1 MHQYREWSKKAA
13 ENAGQ
18 LAVEARLLFDAG
30 HLARAY
36 YLSHMVLEES
46 AKSVLLWSMGENT
59 IPGVELPRFKKL
71 LTNHKKKIEFI
82 VKYATANSAEL
93 KEKIGDLLPDL
104 VSHINDLKNNTMYV
118 SLEGDEI
125 LTPSDKISGIDVRVH
140 VAVAEGLAGLANS
153 LLTIHSSR
161 TPIATR
167 LVSA

>member
-59 IPGVELPRFKKL
+59 IPGVELPRF
-71 LTNHKKKIEFI
+71 
-82 VKYATANSAEL
+82 
-93 KEKIGDLLPDL
+93 
-104 VSHINDLKNNTMYV
+104 
-118 SLEGDEI
+118 
-125 LTPSDKISGIDVRVH
+125 
-140 VAVAEGLAGLANS
+140 
-153 LLTIHSSR
+153 
-161 TPIATR
+161 
-167 LVSA
+167 